1 MNIYDE
7 RRRKINTIVSLY
19 KDRSHIQQDIAN
31 KLSIPIW
38 VVREVLEEMNFE
50 HTKKMTPENLKNG
63 QKINMCI
70 NLDDFG
76 FLDKYDF

>member
-19 KDRSHIQQDIAN
+19 KDRSHIQQEIAD
-31 KLSIPIW
+31 KFQMPISE
-38 VVREVLEEMNFE
+38 VRKVLTPKNFKY
-50 HTKKMTPENLKNG
+50 TKKMTPENSENG
-63 QKINMCI
+63 KINMCI

-76 FLDKYDF
+76 FLDKYNF

>member
-19 KDRSHIQQDIAN
+19 KDRSHIQQEIAD
-31 KLSIPIW
+31 KFQMPISE
-38 VVREVLEEMNFE
+38 VREVLVPMNFE
-50 HTKKMTPENLKNG
+50 HTTKKTLENLKNG
-63 QKINMCI
+63 TINMCI

-76 FLDKYDF
+76 FLDKYNF